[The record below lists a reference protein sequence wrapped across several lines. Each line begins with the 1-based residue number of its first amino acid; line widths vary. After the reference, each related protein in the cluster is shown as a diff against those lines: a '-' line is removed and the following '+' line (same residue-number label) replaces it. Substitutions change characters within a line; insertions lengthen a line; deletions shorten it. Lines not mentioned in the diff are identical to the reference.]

1 MSFVCNSILL
11 IHLGLIFQTPGKL
24 WAAELQ
30 RRLLLP
36 VEELHVGAVTDQ
48 QPRHLP
54 PLLLTRGVQR
64 GVAIPCHHTCLS
76 VTFIMDARD

>member
-1 MSFVCNSILL
+1 MNLSLTL
-11 IHLGLIFQTPGKL
+11 ETPGKL
-24 WAAELQ
+24 RATEVH

-48 QPRHLP
+48 QTRPLP

-64 GVAIPCHHTCLS
+64 GVAIPSHDHRITNHHHTPQC
-76 VTFIMDARD
+76 VYN